1 MINFVSPNLK
11 KKMENNELKFYWYP
25 NNDTNGVNFQMDEE
39 YVIADINSI
48 LLEKKSRNINGF
60 FIHFGIPVGDDR
72 FNRIIIERGT
82 ENIFKVKEETFFK
95 DNYINN
101 YSTLEL
107 ELAFKPIVEH
117 LEKILNHNNRSD
129 ASKGIGMTKRFGV
142 IGSK

>member
-1 MINFVSPNLK
+1 
-11 KKMENNELKFYWYP
+11 MENNELKFYWYP
-25 NNDTNGVNFQMDEE
+25 NNDTNGVNFQMDKE
-39 YVIADINSI
+39 YVIADINGI

-117 LEKILNHNNRSD
+117 FEKILNHNNRSD
-129 ASKGIGMTKRFGV
+129 ASKGIGMIKRFGAFD
-142 IGSK
+142 SE

>member
-25 NNDTNGVNFQMDEE
+25 NNDTNGVNFQIDKE
-39 YVIADINSI
+39 YVIADINGI

-82 ENIFKVKEETFFK
+82 ENIFKVKEQMFSKEDYNNISSTPTF
-95 DNYINN
+95 
-101 YSTLEL
+101 
-107 ELAFKPIVEH
+107 ELAYKPIVEYF
-117 LEKILNHNNRSD
+117 EKRS
-129 ASKGIGMTKRFGV
+129 GINMLKSFGLFDN
-142 IGSK
+142 K

>member
-1 MINFVSPNLK
+1 
-11 KKMENNELKFYWYP
+11 MENNELKFYWYP
-25 NNDTNGVNFQMDEE
+25 GENTDGVNFEMDKE

-48 LLEKKSRNINGF
+48 LLAKKSRNINGL
-60 FIHFGIPVGDDR
+60 FIHFGLPVGVDR

-117 LEKILNHNNRSD
+117 LKKILNHNNRSD
-129 ASKGIGMTKRFGV
+129 VSKGIGMLKRFGAFD
-142 IGSK
+142 SE

>member
-1 MINFVSPNLK
+1 
-11 KKMENNELKFYWYP
+11 
-25 NNDTNGVNFQMDEE
+25 MDKE
-39 YVIADINSI
+39 YVIADINGI

-117 LEKILNHNNRSD
+117 LEKILNHNNGSD
-129 ASKGIGMTKRFGV
+129 ASKGIRMIKRFGAFD
-142 IGSK
+142 SE